1 LLELLNFVVN
11 LLMRKSVP
19 PICSKTFKKQMS
31 TLKCQKLF

>member
-19 PICSKTFKKQMS
+19 PICSKTFQKQM
-31 TLKCQKLF
+31 TTIKRQKLF